1 MMPSIISS
9 ADDSAGRDAHTAGDG
24 SAEQHHAIH
33 HRQTASDRP
42 GVAQPVPKRPV
53 PDQPW
58 GRIFAGML
66 LLLAGMLGAWEWHW
80 RDFGVAPSIRNT
92 DALWA
97 IQRRRIDNGEGDAT
111 LIVASSRLFF
121 DLQLDIWEKL
131 DGKRPI
137 QLAFEGTSPLPFL
150 EDLAADPKR
159 HVFEVRYLADRRQRQ
174 RDPTHLFDVHER
186 VFRREMTSAWRRRR
200 PALRPQPGR

>member
-1 MMPSIISS
+1 MTSSISS
-9 ADDSAGRDAHTAGDG
+9 ADDSAGPLAAASDAA
-24 SAEQHHAIH
+24 AEEHHAIH
-33 HRQTASDRP
+33 RRETASDRP

-58 GRIFAGML
+58 GRIFVGML

-121 DLQLDIWEKL
+121 DLQLDVWEKL
-131 DGKRPI
+131 DGKRRSSSRSK
-137 QLAFEGTSPLPFL
+137 A
-150 EDLAADPKR
+150 
-159 HVFEVRYLADRRQRQ
+159 
-174 RDPTHLFDVHER
+174 
-186 VFRREMTSAWRRRR
+186 RRRCRSWRISPPIRNSPGAFSWGSRRKFSSAPTAAMAR
-200 PALRPQPGR
+200 P

>member
-1 MMPSIISS
+1 MALTRRRPRLSTAARTFRILRPPVNRSRWNRMMSSTMSS
-9 ADDSAGRDAHTAGDG
+9 ADDSAERDAHAAGDE
-24 SAEQHHAIH
+24 AVEQHHAIH
-33 HRQTASDRP
+33 HRETASDRP

-58 GRIFAGML
+58 GRIFVGML

-121 DLQLDIWEKL
+121 DLQLDVWEKL

-150 EDLAADPKR
+150 EDLAAD
-159 HVFEVRYLADRRQRQ
+159 
-174 RDPTHLFDVHER
+174 T
-186 VFRREMTSAWRRRR
+186 
-200 PALRPQPGR
+200 